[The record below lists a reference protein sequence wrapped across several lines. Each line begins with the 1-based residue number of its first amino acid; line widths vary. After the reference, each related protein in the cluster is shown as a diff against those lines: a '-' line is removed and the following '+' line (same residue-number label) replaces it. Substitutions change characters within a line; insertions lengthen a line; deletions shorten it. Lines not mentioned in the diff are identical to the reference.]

1 MDQRK
6 KWMDCTACSALSRS
20 RLHQVACSLADQAL
34 SVGGM
39 FMVNVALA
47 RTESKEEYG
56 MFVLFYSVFTFLAGL
71 HNAAILEPYTVYGS
85 GRYRLHSSAYFRSM
99 AWINVGV
106 GLLLTGAL
114 LSLYVL
120 LERFAPGMASRSLL
134 GLAATVSIL
143 LWGVFQRR
151 VFYVQRQAVLAAKTS
166 LVFFVAVV
174 CGLRLA
180 TKAHVLNSFSAF
192 LVIALGWVAASAGF
206 ARRLPFGKS
215 PGAFLQ
221 MEPGYRSLHWKYMRW
236 VLATA
241 FVFQLMNQG
250 YYWLVA
256 ALVSVKEVA
265 ELKAMAL
272 LIAPADQVFI
282 ALNYLVLPL
291 LAADSATGK
300 MEDMLSTWKRYALG
314 IGALTSAFAV
324 CVCVFGKAVAHLL
337 YSGRY
342 DDAAPLLMMLGLLPL
357 VMGIGH
363 TMNAALKSMEKPK
376 LVFWAYVCSG
386 VVTFL
391 FGVPL
396 IRHSGL
402 RGAVYGM
409 LLSAVAYTATLALAL
424 GNACYKT
431 PAKAADPS

>member
-1 MDQRK
+1 MNQRK
-6 KWMDCTACSALSRS
+6 KWLNWTACSVLAPS

-47 RTESKEEYG
+47 RGESKEEYG
-56 MFVLFYSVFTFLAGL
+56 LFALSYSVFTFLAGL

-85 GRYRLHSSAYFRSM
+85 GRYRSHSSAYFRSM
-99 AWINVGV
+99 AWINLGV
-106 GLLLTGAL
+106 GLLLTGTL
-114 LSLYVL
+114 LLLYVL
-120 LERFAPGMASRSLL
+120 LERFAPAMASRSLL
-134 GLAATVSIL
+134 GLATTVSIL

-151 VFYVQRQAVLAAKTS
+151 VFYVQRQAGLAAKTS
-166 LVFFVAVV
+166 LVFFIAVV
-174 CGLRLA
+174 CGLWLA
-180 TKAHVLNSFSAF
+180 TKAHVLNSFWAF
-192 LVIALGWVAASAGF
+192 LVIAVGWLAASAGF
-206 ARRLPFGKS
+206 ARKLPFGKS
-215 PGAFLQ
+215 SEAFLK
-221 MEPGYRSLHWKYMRW
+221 MEPGYWSLHWRYMRW

-256 ALVSVKEVA
+256 ALVSVREVA
-265 ELKAMAL
+265 ELKAMVL

-291 LAADSATGK
+291 LAAHSAAGK
-300 MEDMLSTWKRYALG
+300 MENMLSTWKRYALG

-324 CVCVFGKAVAHLL
+324 CVGVFGKAVAHLL
-337 YSGRY
+337 YGGRY
-342 DDAAPLLMMLGLLPL
+342 DGAAPLLAMLGLLPL
-357 VMGIGH
+357 IMGTGH

-386 VVTFL
+386 SVTFL
-391 FGVPL
+391 FGIPL

-409 LLSAVAYTATLALAL
+409 LLSGVAYTATLALAL
-424 GNACYKT
+424 GNACYKI
-431 PAKAADPS
+431 PVKVAELS

>member
-1 MDQRK
+1 MNQRK

-56 MFVLFYSVFTFLAGL
+56 MFALSYSVFTFLAGL

-120 LERFAPGMASRSLL
+120 LERFAPGTASRSLL

-256 ALVSVKEVA
+256 ALVSVKQVA

-272 LIAPADQVFI
+272 LIAPVDQIFI

-314 IGALTSAFAV
+314 IGVLTSAFAV
-324 CVCVFGKAVAHLL
+324 CVIVFGKAAAHLL

-386 VVTFL
+386 SVTFL
-391 FGVPL
+391 VGVPL

-431 PAKAADPS
+431 PVKAADAS

>member
-1 MDQRK
+1 MNQRK
-6 KWMDCTACSALSRS
+6 QRVDWTACNALSRP

-56 MFVLFYSVFTFLAGL
+56 MFALSYSVFTFLAGL

-85 GRYRLHSSAYFRSM
+85 GRYRLHSSAYFRST
-99 AWINVGV
+99 AWINVRV

-120 LERFAPGMASRSLL
+120 LERFAPRMASRSLL

-143 LWGVFQRR
+143 LWGAFQRR
-151 VFYVQRQAVLAAKTS
+151 VFYVQRQAGLAAMTS
-166 LVFFVAVV
+166 LVFFVAVA

-180 TKAHVLNSFSAF
+180 TTAHLLNSFSAF
-192 LVIALGWVAASAGF
+192 FVIALGWVAASGGF

-215 PGAFLQ
+215 PEAFLQ
-221 MEPGYRSLHWKYMRW
+221 MEPGYWSLHWKYMRW

-256 ALVSVKEVA
+256 VLVSVKEVA

-282 ALNYLVLPL
+282 ALNYLVLPQ
-291 LAADSATGK
+291 LAASFSTRK
-300 MEDMLSTWKRYALG
+300 MEDMLSMWKRYALG

-324 CVCVFGKAVAHLL
+324 CVGVFGKSVAHVL

-342 DDAAPLLMMLGLLPL
+342 DDAAPLLVMLGLLPL

-363 TMNAALKSMEKPK
+363 TMNAALKSMEEPK

-386 VVTFL
+386 CVTFL
-391 FGVPL
+391 LGVPL
-396 IRHSGL
+396 IRYSGL
-402 RGAVYGM
+402 QGAVYGM
-409 LLSAVAYTATLALAL
+409 LLSAAAYTAVLALAL
-424 GNACYKT
+424 ANTCYKAL
-431 PAKAADPS
+431 AKVADPS

>member
-1 MDQRK
+1 
-6 KWMDCTACSALSRS
+6 LY
-20 RLHQVACSLADQAL
+20 QVACSLADQAL

-56 MFVLFYSVFTFLAGL
+56 MFALSYSVFTFLAGL

-85 GRYRLHSSAYFRSM
+85 GRYRLHSSAYFRWM
-99 AWINVGV
+99 AWSNVGV

-120 LERFAPGMASRSLL
+120 LERIAPGMASRSLL
-134 GLAATVSIL
+134 GLATTVSIL

-151 VFYVQRQAVLAAKTS
+151 VFYVQRQAGLAAKTS

-174 CGLRLA
+174 CGLQLL
-180 TKAHVLNSFSAF
+180 TKAHMLNSFSAF
-192 LVIALGWVAASAGF
+192 LAVGLGWVAASAGF
-206 ARRLPFGKS
+206 ARKLPFGKS
-215 PGAFLQ
+215 PEAFLQ
-221 MEPGYRSLHWKYMRW
+221 MEPGYWRLHWKYMRW

-256 ALVSVKEVA
+256 ALVSVREVA

-282 ALNYLVLPL
+282 ALNYLVLPQ
-291 LAADSATGK
+291 LAAHSATGK
-300 MEDMLSTWKRYALG
+300 MEDMLSTWKWYALG

-324 CVCVFGKAVAHLL
+324 CVGVFGKAVAHLL
-337 YSGRY
+337 YGGRY
-342 DDAAPLLMMLGLLPL
+342 DDAAPLLVMLGLLPL

-386 VVTFL
+386 SVTFL
-391 FGVPL
+391 FGIPL
-396 IRHSGL
+396 IRYSGL

-409 LLSAVAYTATLALAL
+409 LLSGAAYTATLALAL
-424 GNACYKT
+424 GNTYYRT
-431 PAKAADPS
+431 PVKMADPS

>member
-1 MDQRK
+1 
-6 KWMDCTACSALSRS
+6 
-20 RLHQVACSLADQAL
+20 LHQVACSLADQAL

-39 FMVNVALA
+39 LMVNVVLA

-56 MFVLFYSVFTFLAGL
+56 MFALSYSVFTFLAGL

-99 AWINVGV
+99 AWINVRA

-120 LERFAPGMASRSLL
+120 LERFAPGMASRSLV
-134 GLAATVSIL
+134 GLATTVSIL

-151 VFYVQRQAVLAAKTS
+151 VFYVQHQAGLAAMTS
-166 LVFFVAVV
+166 LVFFVAVA

-180 TKAHVLNSFSAF
+180 TKAHLLNSFSAF

-206 ARRLPFGKS
+206 ARKLPFGKN
-215 PGAFLQ
+215 PEAFLQ
-221 MEPGYRSLHWKYMRW
+221 VEPGYWRLHWKYMRW

-256 ALVSVKEVA
+256 VLVSVKEVA

-291 LAADSATGK
+291 LAARSSSGK

-314 IGALTSAFAV
+314 IGALTSAFAL
-324 CVCVFGKAVAHLL
+324 CVGVFGKSVAHLL

-342 DDAAPLLMMLGLLPL
+342 DDAAPLLMLLGLLPL

-386 VVTFL
+386 CVTL
-391 FGVPL
+391 LLGVPL
-396 IRHSGL
+396 IRYSGL

-409 LLSAVAYTATLALAL
+409 LLSGAAYTAVLALAL
-424 GNACYKT
+424 ANTCYKA
-431 PAKAADPS
+431 PARVADPS

>member
-1 MDQRK
+1 MNQRK
-6 KWMDCTACSALSRS
+6 KWLDWTACSALAPY

-47 RTESKEEYG
+47 RGESKEEYG
-56 MFVLFYSVFTFLAGL
+56 LFALSYSVFTFLAGL

-99 AWINVGV
+99 AWINLGA

-114 LSLYVL
+114 LLLYML
-120 LERFAPGMASRSLL
+120 LERFAPAMASRSLL
-134 GLAATVSIL
+134 GLATTVSIL

-151 VFYVQRQAVLAAKTS
+151 VFYVQRQAGLAAKTS

-174 CGLRLA
+174 CGLWLA
-180 TKAHVLNSFSAF
+180 TKAHVLNSFWAF
-192 LVIALGWVAASAGF
+192 LVIAVGWVAASAGF
-206 ARRLPFGKS
+206 ARKLPFGKS
-215 PGAFLQ
+215 PEAFFKI
-221 MEPGYRSLHWKYMRW
+221 EPGYWSLHWKYMRW

-256 ALVSVKEVA
+256 ALVSVREVA
-265 ELKAMAL
+265 ELKAMVL

-291 LAADSATGK
+291 LAAHSAAGK
-300 MEDMLSTWKRYALG
+300 MENMLSMWKRYALG

-324 CVCVFGKAVAHLL
+324 CVGVFGKAVAHLL

-342 DDAAPLLMMLGLLPL
+342 DGAAPLLAMLGLLPL
-357 VMGIGH
+357 VMGTGH

-386 VVTFL
+386 SFTFL
-391 FGVPL
+391 FGIPL
-396 IRHSGL
+396 VRHWGL

-409 LLSAVAYTATLALAL
+409 LLSGAAYTATLALAL
-424 GNACYKT
+424 GNTCYKI
-431 PAKAADPS
+431 PATVADLS